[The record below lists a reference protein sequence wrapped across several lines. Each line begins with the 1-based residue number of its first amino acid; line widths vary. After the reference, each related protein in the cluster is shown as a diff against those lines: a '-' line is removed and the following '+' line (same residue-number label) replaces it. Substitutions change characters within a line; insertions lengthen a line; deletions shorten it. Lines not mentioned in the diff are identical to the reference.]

1 MVEATTPESIREQVK
16 EGYARTAEAAGSCCG
31 GGKNVAAHARAIG
44 YTEADLARAP
54 AEANLG
60 VGCGNP
66 LSYADPHPGETVLDL
81 GSGAGFDAFIAAD
94 VVGESGHVI
103 GVDMTPEMIGKARA
117 NAEKVGRSN
126 VEFRQGLI
134 EDLPVESGSVDVVI
148 SNCVINLSPEK
159 PRVMREAFRVLKPG
173 GRLAVSDIVLTG
185 ELPESVRASV
195 DAYVACIAGASHR
208 DDYLAAIRDAGFVD
222 VEVKSETPVLE
233 VFMQSACADPVLMA
247 AARDVSADDIRRI
260 DDSIRS
266 MKILATKPAA

>member
-1 MVEATTPESIREQVK
+1 MADATTPETIREQVK
-16 EGYARTAEAAGSCCG
+16 EGYARTAVSAGSCCG
-31 GGKNVAAHARAIG
+31 GASNAAAHARAIG
-44 YTEADLARAP
+44 YTDADLARAP
-54 AEANLG
+54 ADANLG

-66 LSYADPHPGETVLDL
+66 LSYAGARPGETILDL

-103 GVDMTPEMIGKARA
+103 GVDMTPEMIAKATA

-134 EDLPVESGSVDVVI
+134 EDLPVDSASVDVVI

-159 PRVMREAFRVLKPG
+159 ARVMREAFRVLKPG
-173 GRLAVSDIVLTG
+173 GRLAISDIVLTG
-185 ELPESVRASV
+185 ELPESVRGSI

-208 DDYLAAIRDAGFVD
+208 DDYLAAIGDAGFAD

-233 VFMQSACADPVLMA
+233 VFMQSACADPVLAA
-247 AARDVSADDIRRI
+247 AARQLSADEIQRI